1 VRRKAD
7 TVLALEAAILS
18 VLVEQA
24 HAGNGSMHGFE
35 LARHVRDDEGGRELT
50 ARHSVQGAEPHG
62 RRGLVDLDLGR
73 R

>member
-35 LARHVRDDEGGRELT
+35 LARHVRDDEGGPRAHCT
-50 ARHSVQGAEPHG
+50 ALCT
-62 RRGLVDLDLGR
+62 RR
-73 R
+73 